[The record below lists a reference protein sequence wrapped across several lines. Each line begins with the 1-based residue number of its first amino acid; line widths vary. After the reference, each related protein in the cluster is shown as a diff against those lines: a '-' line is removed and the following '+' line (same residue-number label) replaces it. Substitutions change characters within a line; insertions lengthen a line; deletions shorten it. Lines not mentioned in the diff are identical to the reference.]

1 MAALPADSPAAP
13 LRRVYGR
20 GLFDGLRMA
29 GIDEPEKFLDAMKA
43 ERIGSRLD
51 GIARKALD
59 AVPIEHPWDLA
70 QIVSDITR
78 TTGSRPDT
86 KTVKAALGALVG
98 QGLVLEPR
106 DGRFVRVKIRPTLAA
121 VPPAPVK
128 EEKPMPAPTV
138 VSPPSVPKREEREE
152 REPLARM
159 ASMASTLR
167 ELARQADNVAE
178 GLETVA
184 LEVAERMERIHA
196 DGDKLRQLQALLKS
210 IGQ

>member
-1 MAALPADSPAAP
+1 MAALSADSPAAP

-51 GIARKALD
+51 GMARKALD

-138 VSPPSVPKREEREE
+138 VSPPNVPKREEREE
-152 REPLARM
+152 RDTLARM
-159 ASMASTLR
+159 ASMASNLR

>member
-51 GIARKALD
+51 GMARKALD

-121 VPPAPVK
+121 VPPAPAK

-138 VSPPSVPKREEREE
+138 ISPPNVPKREELEE

-159 ASMASTLR
+159 ASMASNLR
-167 ELARQADNVAE
+167 ELARQANSVAD

>member
-184 LEVAERMERIHA
+184 LEVADRMERIHA